1 MKVVKVN
8 GGESKDFFD
17 LCEKLQNFQYSIKPD
32 LKEKGYILTDSLQDV
47 TGFVLYI
54 NNKPVGS
61 IGLRKVKDDT
71 CEIVRVF
78 VDESY
83 RCKGYATMLFDKI
96 ETLAKEMGF
105 KNLEITAW
113 CFAES
118 AVRLYK
124 KLNYICS
131 EEKTSEWYGGY
142 KYVELFKTI

>member
-1 MKVVKVN
+1 MKIVKVN
-8 GGESKDFFD
+8 GEDKDFFS
-17 LCEKLQNFQYSIKPD
+17 LSEQLQNYQYGIIPV
-32 LKEKGYILTDSLQDV
+32 LKEKGYNLINDLKDV
-47 TGFVLYI
+47 IGFVLYI
-54 NNKPVGS
+54 DDKAVGS
-61 IGLRKVKDDT
+61 IGLKKVNDNT

-131 EEKTSEWYGGY
+131 EEKISEWYGGY